1 MKPEKY
7 RAALLNRFLAEMEY
21 DERLLQWTNDTKLL
35 RLKLNNKWF
44 KYCNKHNLAQK
55 FDLIYEI
62 ETIQVQNIL
71 IYKYG
76 CKCDLAEIRRRIII
90 ARSYS
95 NYDKFRIAHEL
106 YYEAE
111 IESI

>member
-7 RAALLNRFLAEMEY
+7 RASLLNQFLNEMEY

-35 RLKLNNKWF
+35 LLKLNNKWV

-62 ETIQVQNIL
+62 ETIDIQNIL
-71 IYKYG
+71 ICKYG
-76 CKCDLAEIRRRIII
+76 CKCDLTEIRRRIII
-90 ARSYS
+90 ARSRGK
-95 NYDKFRIAHEL
+95 YDKFRIAHEL